1 MSDNE
6 SAGGGEMNEAQVR
19 VTLERWLQADTPNED
34 VMEAWRMLCA
44 TLDATRGGTAI
55 PTGAIHE
62 VWTRTGGLAWPRG
75 RETRPALRITP
86 CETFG
91 ARGRT
96 WALVEATLG
105 KACASQTVASIY
117 EAEPAAILAAIHAA
131 PQESATLLVI
141 GHNPGFEDLAALL
154 APAGD
159 ADTLARLRAKYPT
172 AGLAVIRFDSER
184 WADIALGAGRLVT
197 FVTPKTL
204 P

>member
-1 MSDNE
+1 VSDNE

-19 VTLERWLQADTPNED
+19 VTLERWLQANTPNED
-34 VMEAWRMLCA
+34 VMEAWRTLCA

-96 WALVEATLG
+96 WALAADQRGTLL
-105 KACASQTVASIY
+105 
-117 EAEPAAILAAIHAA
+117 EAAI
-131 PQESATLLVI
+131 
-141 GHNPGFEDLAALL
+141 EDLDSPPSPTLEALSQDPATPRWLLQAIAGLGQRDPVKAAAEASVLARTLAQRAEQVLAQSGALL
-154 APAGD
+154 GQS
-159 ADTLARLRAKYPT
+159 
-172 AGLAVIRFDSER
+172 G
-184 WADIALGAGRLVT
+184 
-197 FVTPKTL
+197 TPC
-204 P
+204 

>member
-1 MSDNE
+1 MPVFFVSRRAL
-6 SAGGGEMNEAQVR
+6 SMK
-19 VTLERWLQADTPNED
+19 TLLLLRHAKS
-34 VMEAWRMLCA
+34 
-44 TLDATRGGTAI
+44 
-55 PTGAIHE
+55 
-62 VWTRTGGLAWPRG
+62 AWPGGVDDHDRPLADRG
-75 RETRPALRITP
+75 RRDAPRMGAYMAEMGLEPDFALVSS
-86 CETFG
+86 
-91 ARGRT
+91 ARRTQET
-96 WALVEATLG
+96 WALVAPALG
-105 KACASQTVASIY
+105 KDCPSQTVASIY

-159 ADTLARLRAKYPT
+159 ADALARLRAKYPT